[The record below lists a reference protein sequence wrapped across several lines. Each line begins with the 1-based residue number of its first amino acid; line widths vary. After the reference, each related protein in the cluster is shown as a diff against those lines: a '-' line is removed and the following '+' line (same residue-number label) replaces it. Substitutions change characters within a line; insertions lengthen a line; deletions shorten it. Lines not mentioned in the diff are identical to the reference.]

1 MYDSITEYDGD
12 YLIRRI
18 LKDLL
23 AGALRQQAIL
33 EAEREGLQ
41 LEVLRS
47 EFMASSEP
55 SLLLAPARACISS
68 TSTTRTGWRR

>member
-1 MYDSITEYDGD
+1 MYASITEYDGD

-18 LKDLL
+18 LRDLL

-55 SLLLAPARACISS
+55 GLRLHPARARISS
-68 TSTTRTGWRR
+68 TSATRKGWRQ